1 MKSSASAVLALLFA
15 LLAVPFVAQ
24 AQSAG
29 TTYRIGLLS
38 PFRSSEAATQPL
50 QVAFVGALRE
60 RGWTD
65 GQNIVV
71 EARYAGGRHE
81 QFADFADELV
91 RLNVDLVVAWV
102 TAAARAAQNATKRI
116 PIVTVY
122 VGDPVQLGFAATLS
136 RPGGNITG
144 LTFVPAF
151 EVYAKQVALLNEVA
165 PNASAV
171 GVLWNPHNP
180 AHTFMVRETEA
191 GARALGLKFRPIA
204 VRAPEQIDAAFAQ
217 LARERPAVALVVADA
232 MFGVIRARLVNLA
245 AEHRLPTMYGS
256 REYVDA
262 GGLLSYG
269 PDQLEHAR
277 RAAHYVD
284 RILRGAVPADLPME
298 QPRRMELTI
307 NARTANSLGIKIPAA
322 VLLRADHIVE

>member
-1 MKSSASAVLALLFA
+1 MKLSAGAVMVLLFA
-15 LLAVPFVAQ
+15 LLAMPSVAE
-24 AQSAG
+24 AQLTPS
-29 TTYRIGLLS
+29 THRIGLLS
-38 PFRSSEAATQPL
+38 PFRSNEAATQPL

-60 RGWTD
+60 RGWTE
-65 GQNIVV
+65 GQNFVL

-81 QFADFADELV
+81 QFAHFAEDLV
-91 RLNVDLVVAWV
+91 RVNVDVLVAWV
-102 TAAARAAQNATKRI
+102 TAAARAAQSATKKI

-122 VGDPVQLGFAATLS
+122 VGDPVQLGFATTLS

-151 EVYAKQVALLNEVA
+151 EVYAKQVALLNEVV
-165 PNASAV
+165 PTASVV

-191 GARALGLKFRPIA
+191 GARALGLKFRPIR
-204 VRAPEQIDAAFAQ
+204 VPAPEQIDAAFAE
-217 LARERPAVALVVADA
+217 LARERSAVALVVADA
-232 MFGVIRARLVNLA
+232 MFGVMRARLLELA
-245 AEHRLPTMYGS
+245 AQHRLPTMYGS

-277 RAAHYVD
+277 RAAYYVD
-284 RILRGAVPADLPME
+284 RILRGAVPAELPME
-298 QPRRMELTI
+298 QPRRMELAI
-307 NARTANSLGIKIPAA
+307 NARTANALGIKVPAA
-322 VLLRADHIVE
+322 VLLQADHIVD